1 MNIKKWIAKSEQT
14 GVAIFKCFIIC
25 MIIAFLL
32 GGFTIISYT
41 LPTSVLNP
49 ESYSGM
55 ITRYGAMIFSGISIS
70 SGLLGIL
77 IFLNLLFISPLTQ
90 KDKQKLRK
98 NIAYHQAQINL
109 LRSDKWNCIVKKS
122 AGDNVN
128 RITSQ
133 QFLID
138 ERDNLIRHHQ
148 QLLDIAE
155 RQLDSSKK

>member
-77 IFLNLLFISPLTQ
+77 IFLNL
-90 KDKQKLRK
+90 
-98 NIAYHQAQINL
+98 
-109 LRSDKWNCIVKKS
+109 
-122 AGDNVN
+122 
-128 RITSQ
+128 
-133 QFLID
+133 
-138 ERDNLIRHHQ
+138 
-148 QLLDIAE
+148 
-155 RQLDSSKK
+155 